1 MRVLII
7 FNVDR
12 IHAKYYNK
20 SYDIFRK
27 NARNG
32 EKTDM
37 TITATEFKKNSGMYM
52 LKALEEDI
60 YITKNGEVLV
70 KLSNPNR
77 DKIDILN
84 SLVGA
89 ASSEDLSL
97 DEIKKMRL
105 SRQ

>member
-1 MRVLII
+1 
-7 FNVDR
+7 
-12 IHAKYYNK
+12 
-20 SYDIFRK
+20 
-27 NARNG
+27 
-32 EKTDM
+32 M
-37 TITATEFKKNSGMYM
+37 TITATEFKRNLGMYM

-77 DKIDILN
+77 EKVDILN

-89 ASSEDLSL
+89 ASSETLSL
-97 DEIKKMRL
+97 DEIKEKRL